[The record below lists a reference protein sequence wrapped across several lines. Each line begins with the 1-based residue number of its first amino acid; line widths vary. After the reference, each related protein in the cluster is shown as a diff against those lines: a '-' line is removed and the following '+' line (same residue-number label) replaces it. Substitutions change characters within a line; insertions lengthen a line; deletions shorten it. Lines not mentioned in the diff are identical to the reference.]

1 VKGGIHSVKKHISV
15 QRKVKG
21 AKGQGLTEY
30 VLIIGFVALAV
41 ITLLGT
47 LGGKI
52 KELYS
57 SFLELFT

>member
-1 VKGGIHSVKKHISV
+1 MKKHISV

-30 VLIIGFVALAV
+30 VLIIGFIALVV

-47 LGGKI
+47 LGGKV
-52 KELYS
+52 KELFA
-57 SFLELFT
+57 SFVELFT